1 MLKALTAL
9 VLVAMLAPIKALY
22 ANEQPPQGSKDA
34 SCLYADNSPEFC
46 KLKIDFARKKISIWY
61 PANRESARTTTYSG
75 KCLKKGCTLIG
86 PDLGYPTREKIR
98 IKSISNTYISWK
110 SLDTGETQSVRIT
123 EYN

>member
-1 MLKALTAL
+1 MLKAIIILI
-9 VLVAMLAPIKALY
+9 LVALLAPIKALN

-46 KLKIDFARKKISIWY
+46 KIKIDFARKKVSIWE
-61 PANRESARTTTYSG
+61 PANRASASTTTYSG
-75 KCLKKGCTLIG
+75 KCLKKGCILIG

-98 IKSISNTYISWK
+98 IESISNRYISLK
-110 SLDTGETQSVRIT
+110 VLDSGLTLHVRIT